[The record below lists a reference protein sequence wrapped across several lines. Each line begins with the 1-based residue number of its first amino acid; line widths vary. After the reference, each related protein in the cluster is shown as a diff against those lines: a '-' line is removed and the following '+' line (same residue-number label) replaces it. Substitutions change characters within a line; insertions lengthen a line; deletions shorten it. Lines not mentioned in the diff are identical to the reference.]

1 MKKIIF
7 ILSATALL
15 SSCGLYTNY
24 QRPEKEAKLMTAPDT
39 LVGKIAVN
47 LQDSVPAWRSY
58 FTDPNLQ
65 SLIEKGLEQNISL
78 KTAHLKVTEA
88 EAALRSAKLAFLPN
102 LALTPSGTLSSY
114 DGSSPSKIYSL
125 PVAAS
130 WQIDAFGGLRNAK
143 KVSQMQLEASRNY
156 RQAVQVQLIAGIA
169 NYYYT
174 LQMLDEQLTIAQ
186 ETEKSWGEYVTTLR
200 AIMEAGGTNEAAVAQ
215 AEANQFS
222 VRATVADLKEQIIEM
237 ENAFCTL
244 LGQPVGSLNIARPQ
258 TGVKP
263 VVLSPVPVSSLA
275 ARPDVK
281 EAENSLASAFY
292 GTNMARSSFYPN
304 ITLSGS
310 AGWTNSAGGM
320 INNPAKFL
328 WSAVASLTQP
338 LFERGKLMAQLA
350 IAKAQQEEAQLAF
363 EQTLLDAGLEVNN
376 SLMQWQTAH
385 QKSAYYVGQVEAA
398 NRALKST
405 KLLMENSSTNYLQVL
420 TAQQSLFSAQL
431 TSIANNYKE
440 TAAAIS
446 LYQALGGGQ

>member
-1 MKKIIF
+1 
-7 ILSATALL
+7 
-15 SSCGLYTNY
+15 
-24 QRPEKEAKLMTAPDT
+24 
-39 LVGKIAVN
+39 
-47 LQDSVPAWRSY
+47 
-58 FTDPNLQ
+58 
-65 SLIEKGLEQNISL
+65 
-78 KTAHLKVTEA
+78 
-88 EAALRSAKLAFLPN
+88 
-102 LALTPSGTLSSY
+102 
-114 DGSSPSKIYSL
+114 
-125 PVAAS
+125 
-130 WQIDAFGGLRNAK
+130 
-143 KVSQMQLEASRNY
+143 
-156 RQAVQVQLIAGIA
+156 
-169 NYYYT
+169 
-174 LQMLDEQLTIAQ
+174 
-186 ETEKSWGEYVTTLR
+186 
-200 AIMEAGGTNEAAVAQ
+200 MEAGGTNEAAVAQ

-292 GTNMARSSFYPN
+292 ATNMARSSFYPN